1 MWVETS
7 GIADGV
13 ADSFGI
19 WDADSELRINLSKS
33 GNWPFAAYLGTG
45 NHPSKPAV
53 CFNAKTIH
61 SSKVLRWMDQVW
73 QSLVQHI
80 TQLQA
85 QVLNFTLGQ
94 AGGGLCSSN
103 MKLI

>member
-1 MWVETS
+1 
-7 GIADGV
+7 
-13 ADSFGI
+13 
-19 WDADSELRINLSKS
+19 
-33 GNWPFAAYLGTG
+33 
-45 NHPSKPAV
+45 
-53 CFNAKTIH
+53 
-61 SSKVLRWMDQVW
+61 MDQVW

-94 AGGGLCSSN
+94 AGGGDCASSN